1 LALSLARGVDETET
15 RRSGESGGHATLPFE
30 NKVWP
35 ACRRPTW
42 TATKT
47 IAPDFLAA
55 VLKGQ
60 DLQAFGQAK
69 QSLALPV

>member
-1 LALSLARGVDETET
+1 L
-15 RRSGESGGHATLPFE
+15 E

-47 IAPDFLAA
+47 ITPDFLAA

-60 DLQAFGQAK
+60 DLSAFGPAK
-69 QSLALPV
+69 QSLALLV